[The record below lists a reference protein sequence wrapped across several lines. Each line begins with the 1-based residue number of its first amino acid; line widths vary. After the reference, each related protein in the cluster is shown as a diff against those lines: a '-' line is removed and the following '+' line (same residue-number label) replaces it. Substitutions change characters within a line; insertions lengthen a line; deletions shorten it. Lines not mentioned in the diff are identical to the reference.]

1 MLQSVPPVTISSS
14 ATAFDELVE
23 TTANGAVYY
32 LVSKNAAEG
41 EYAVN
46 EVFFAMG
53 GGDITVVSGAFVSTK
68 GTNQLAFTADYK
80 TDVENTGRLI
90 LSSTSGGST
99 TVSGYR
105 INALAK

>member
-1 MLQSVPPVTISSS
+1 M
-14 ATAFDELVE
+14 A
-23 TTANGAVYY
+23 
-32 LVSKNAAEG
+32 
-41 EYAVN
+41 
-46 EVFFAMG
+46 
-53 GGDITVVSGAFVSTK
+53 SGPFVSTK

-80 TDVENTGRLI
+80 DDVENTGRLI